1 MTVQAKMTDNN
12 QRPLESSIVRDF
24 SGKLSYSGYL
34 SLDGLLAQ
42 QCPLSDPQHHD
53 EMLFIIQHQV
63 AELWIKLMIHEL
75 TAAIEYIRH
84 DRIPPTLKVLSR
96 VKLIQMQLF
105 DQWAVLETLT
115 PSEYMEFRG
124 VLGNASG
131 FQSFQYRKLE
141 FLLGNKNAESI
152 QVFAHDKPVYDDLRR
167 TLESPSLYD
176 EFLRYLARRGYNI
189 PAECLERDWSAPHIR
204 NEALVDIFREIYRN
218 AKQHWEA
225 YEMCEKLVDME
236 EYFQLWRF
244 RHLKTV
250 ERIIGFRRGTGGSS
264 GVGFLRQAL
273 ELTFFP
279 ELLASRTEAPR
290 EDARTE
296 AARE

>member
-1 MTVQAKMTDNN
+1 MKMTETN
-12 QRPLESSIVRDF
+12 QRPVESGIVTDF
-24 SGKLSYSGYL
+24 SKKLSYASYL

-42 QCPLSDPQHHD
+42 QRPLSQPQHHD

-63 AELWIKLMIHEL
+63 SELWIKLIIHEL
-75 TAAIEYIRH
+75 SAAIDHIRH
-84 DRIPPTLKVLSR
+84 DRLPPALKILSR

-105 DQWAVLETLT
+105 EQWSVLETLT

-131 FQSFQYRKLE
+131 FQSYQYRKLE
-141 FLLGNKNAESI
+141 FLLGNKNPDTI
-152 QVFAHDKPVYDDLRR
+152 KVFAHDPAIHDDLQR

-176 EFLRYLARRGYNI
+176 EFLRYLSRRGYNI
-189 PAECLERDWSAPHIR
+189 APESLNRDWSQPHIR
-204 NEALVDIFREIYRN
+204 NEALVDTFRDIYRN
-218 AKQHWEA
+218 SRQHWEA
-225 YEMCEKLVDME
+225 YEMCEKLVDVE

-250 ERIIGFRRGTGGSS
+250 ERIIGFRPGTGGSS
-264 GVGFLRQAL
+264 GAGFLRQAL

-290 EDARTE
+290 E
-296 AARE
+296 

>member
-1 MTVQAKMTDNN
+1 MTDKN
-12 QRPLESSIVRDF
+12 QRPVEPTIVSDF
-24 SGKLSYSGYL
+24 SGKLSYAGYL

-42 QCPLSDPQHHD
+42 QHPLSDPQHHD
-53 EMLFIIQHQV
+53 ELLFIIQHQV
-63 AELWIKLMIHEL
+63 AELWMKLIIHEIS
-75 TAAIEYIRH
+75 AAIEHIRH

-131 FQSFQYRKLE
+131 FQSYQYRKLE
-141 FLLGNKNAESI
+141 FLLGNKNPDTI
-152 QVFAHDKPVYDDLRR
+152 QVFEHDPTVHADLLR
-167 TLESPSLYD
+167 TSSRPASTTNFSATLRIAAMTSPPHALNATGRCRTFATKLSSTS
-176 EFLRYLARRGYNI
+176 
-189 PAECLERDWSAPHIR
+189 SAKSIANSR
-204 NEALVDIFREIYRN
+204 
-218 AKQHWEA
+218 QHWEA

-279 ELLASRTEAPR
+279 ELLASRTEAPK
-290 EDARTE
+290 E
-296 AARE
+296 